1 MAWLCVCVR
10 REGEES
16 HKQHTLTFECTFHT
30 QTKMI
35 MLCTFQLWVICC
47 GNSCGIPYTYEYF
60 VCWIYRLPQL
70 KFPFPSHEEPKTMDK
85 MWLFWNKN
93 PTKLWQLNCAMQ
105 YYVSQFQIVY
115 TRILS
120 LPPAPTIP
128 AKCFNF
134 PDYLLNALYT
144 HTHTCPFILAYTQ
157 MLSNSFCWV
166 DEVCFVTAVIPPN
179 NCVKQKR
186 TICNAS
192 HRKIAIQFTL
202 PIHRIHALCR
212 NSHRRHASP
221 YIFRL
226 IRHVMLEPLVN
237 SNLIKLAFSKSDEYN
252 CVHKY
257 CRFMFMHVRNL
268 KCHYPC
274 HYFIQLSMCF

>member
-1 MAWLCVCVR
+1 MAVCVCVR

-70 KFPFPSHEEPKTMDK
+70 KFPFPSHKEPKTMDK

-144 HTHTCPFILAYTQ
+144 HTHTHARSFSHTHKCCPIRSVELMRFVLSPPWFRQTIALSKNVQFAMPVTEKLPYNLHFPSIAYTHCTGTHTDAMQ
-157 MLSNSFCWV
+157 VHTFFGSYAMSCSN
-166 DEVCFVTAVIPPN
+166 
-179 NCVKQKR
+179 
-186 TICNAS
+186 
-192 HRKIAIQFTL
+192 HL
-202 PIHRIHALCR
+202 
-212 NSHRRHASP
+212 
-221 YIFRL
+221 
-226 IRHVMLEPLVN
+226 
-237 SNLIKLAFSKSDEYN
+237 
-252 CVHKY
+252 
-257 CRFMFMHVRNL
+257 
-268 KCHYPC
+268 
-274 HYFIQLSMCF
+274 